1 MGANPESTVVKLP
14 IDHTTDEEEILSSS
28 TKVIDGDFLAD
39 VPDEEHPP
47 REVTDEHLQEMLW
60 EAVPEL
66 YQVLQGAAD
75 LEAARDRMY
84 EYLGRCE
91 RRLFDV
97 DNADHVLEKA
107 VQRDCITVLRTVMA
121 PVNEKRTKFSALDI
135 LWKLATGR
143 QAEIVQAVSVGFL
156 MEFYHL
162 FHGIAGT
169 SQLYRETER
178 IRKGIPGFLRLTGRE
193 AAIER
198 TDMLDEQGE
207 SVYKVFRRYP
217 SGLENEVIG
226 WRERNRQRILRYFGG
241 SDDDWYDYRWHLK
254 HVITKASTLL
264 DLIEVTPE
272 REAALKTANEIR
284 LPFGITPYYV
294 SLMDR
299 TPSVG
304 FDHAVRAQVL
314 PPPDYVDEMAAH
326 MEDRK
331 QAFDFMGEHDTSPIG
346 LVTRRYPMICI
357 LKPYNTCAQIC
368 VYCQRNWEIDQCM
381 APDALS
387 SWENISSA
395 IDWIAE
401 HPAVGDVLLTG
412 GDPLIMSDRVL
423 DKILSRVAQIDHVYR
438 IRIGSRTPVVLPQRI
453 TDTLCEMLAKYH
465 KPGRREIALVTHFE
479 HSYEI
484 TPEARDAVRKV
495 RRLGIGVYNQQVFTI
510 ENSRRFETCKL
521 RRDLR
526 SIGVDPYYTF
536 NMKGKRELW
545 RYMAPI
551 ARLLQERKEEARVL
565 PGLDRT
571 DEPVFNVPRMG
582 KNHLRARQD
591 HNVIM
596 ILADGA
602 RVYEF
607 HPWEKMIHP
616 MPAFK
621 YVDRPIYEY
630 LQELAERGESVRD
643 YRTIWYYF

>member
-1 MGANPESTVVKLP
+1 MDATHDSTVVELP
-14 IDHTTDEEEILSSS
+14 VDRIATEEEEILSPS

-39 VPDEEHPP
+39 VLDEEHVPG
-47 REVTDEHLQEMLW
+47 EVTDEHLIEMLW

-66 YQVLQGAAD
+66 YQRLQGAAD
-75 LEAARDRMY
+75 LEMARDRMY
-84 EYLGRCE
+84 TFLERTE
-91 RRLFDV
+91 RRLFEV
-97 DNADHVLEKA
+97 DNTDHVLEKA
-107 VQRDCITVLRTVMA
+107 VQRDCIAVLRSIIA
-121 PVNEKRTKFSALDI
+121 PVNEKRTRFSALDC
-135 LWKLATGR
+135 LWKLANGR
-143 QAEIVQAVSVGFL
+143 QTEDVSVGFL
-156 MEFYHL
+156 MEFYYL
-162 FHGIAGT
+162 FHGVAGT
-169 SQLYRETER
+169 SRLYRETER
-178 IRKGIPGFLRLTGRE
+178 IRKGIPDFLRLKGRE

-198 TDMLDEQGE
+198 TEMLDEQGD
-207 SVYKVFRRYP
+207 SVHKMFRRYP
-217 SGLENEVIG
+217 SGLEHEVIG

-241 SDDDWYDYRWHLK
+241 TDDDWDDYRWHLR
-254 HVITKASTLL
+254 HVIKKVDTVL
-264 DLIEVTPE
+264 DLIEVIPE
-272 REAALKTANEIR
+272 REAALRKANDIR
-284 LPFGITPYYV
+284 LPFGITPYYL

-314 PPPDYVDEMAAH
+314 PPPDYVGEMAAH
-326 MEDRK
+326 MEDRN

-346 LVTRRYPMICI
+346 LVTRRYPMISI

-381 APDALS
+381 APDAMS
-387 SWENISSA
+387 SWENISAA

-401 HPAVGDVLLTG
+401 HPAVGDVLVTG

-423 DKILSRVAQIDHVYR
+423 EKILSRLAQIDHVYR
-438 IRIGSRTPVVLPQRI
+438 IRFGSRTPVVLPQRF
-453 TDTLCEMLAKYH
+453 TDTLCEMFARYH
-465 KPGRREIALVTHFE
+465 QPGIREIVLVTHFE

-495 RRLGIGVYNQQVFTI
+495 RKLGISVYNQQVFTI

-551 ARLLQERKEEARVL
+551 ARLLQERKEEARL
-565 PGLDRT
+565 MPGLDRT

-591 HNVIM
+591 HNLIM
-596 ILADGA
+596 VLADGA

-607 HPWEKMIHP
+607 HPWEKMIQP
-616 MPAFK
+616 MPAFR
-621 YVDRPIYEY
+621 YIDRPIYDY
-630 LQELAERGESVRD
+630 LQELSDRGESVRE